1 MRTIVILGGSSSIGK
16 AIFNQFNN
24 KNNKNNKIIST
35 YFSEGSPANTSK
47 NNELFCVDLDNNK
60 SIIEFSEKLISEKI
74 TIDVL
79 ISLAGILPGKNLLE
93 YTFEEIDK
101 VLSINFTGQAKLI
114 RNIIP
119 LLSTKSKLLLMSSI
133 SGQKGSYDPFYS
145 ASKGALL
152 SFVKSVLPSLPTG
165 ATINA
170 IAPGLVQDSA
180 MFKNMTFDRQ
190 ESHKK
195 QVNSGKLLNQD
206 DLAKIIY
213 DLCQGHWNH
222 LNGACI
228 DLNGGQYVR

>member
-16 AIFNQFNN
+16 AIFNQF
-24 KNNKNNKIIST
+24 NNKNNKIIST

-74 TIDVL
+74 TIDIL
-79 ISLAGILPGKNLLE
+79 ISLVGILPGKNLLE

-213 DLCQGHWNH
+213 DLCQDHWNH

>member
-16 AIFNQFNN
+16 AIFNQFN
-24 KNNKNNKIIST
+24 KKDNKIIST
-35 YFSEGSPANTSK
+35 YFSEDSPANTPK

-170 IAPGLVQDSA
+170 IAPGLIQDSA

-213 DLCQGHWNH
+213 DLCEDHWSH

>member
-16 AIFNQFNN
+16 AIFNQFN
-24 KNNKNNKIIST
+24 KKDNKIIST
-35 YFSEGSPANTSK
+35 YFSEDSPANTPK

-79 ISLAGILPGKNLLE
+79 ISLVGILPGKNLLE

-170 IAPGLVQDSA
+170 IAPGLIQDSA

-213 DLCQGHWNH
+213 DLCEDHWSH

>member
-16 AIFNQFNN
+16 AIFNQFN
-24 KNNKNNKIIST
+24 KKDNKIIST
-35 YFSEGSPANTSK
+35 YFSEDSLANTPK

-170 IAPGLVQDSA
+170 IAPGLIQDSA

-213 DLCQGHWNH
+213 DLCEDHWSH

>member
-16 AIFNQFNN
+16 AIFNQFN
-24 KNNKNNKIIST
+24 KKDNKIIST

-74 TIDVL
+74 TIDIL
-79 ISLAGILPGKNLLE
+79 ISLVGILPGKNLLE

-133 SGQKGSYDPFYS
+133 SGQKGSYDPFYA

-213 DLCQGHWNH
+213 DLCQDHWNH

>member
-1 MRTIVILGGSSSIGK
+1 
-16 AIFNQFNN
+16 
-24 KNNKNNKIIST
+24 
-35 YFSEGSPANTSK
+35 
-47 NNELFCVDLDNNK
+47 
-60 SIIEFSEKLISEKI
+60 
-74 TIDVL
+74 L

-114 RNIIP
+114 RNIVP
-119 LLSTKSKLLLMSSI
+119 LLSTNSKLLLMSSI

-170 IAPGLVQDSA
+170 IAPGLIQDSA

-213 DLCQGHWNH
+213 DLCQDHWNH

>member
-16 AIFNQFNN
+16 AIFNQF
-24 KNNKNNKIIST
+24 NNKNNKIIST

-74 TIDVL
+74 TIDIL
-79 ISLAGILPGKNLLE
+79 ISLVGILPGKNLLE

-170 IAPGLVQDSA
+170 IAPGLIQDSA

-213 DLCQGHWNH
+213 DLCQDHWNH

>member
-1 MRTIVILGGSSSIGK
+1 MRTIVILGGSRSIGK
-16 AIFNQFNN
+16 AIFNQFN
-24 KNNKNNKIIST
+24 KKDNKIIST
-35 YFSEGSPANTSK
+35 YFSEDSPANTPK

-170 IAPGLVQDSA
+170 IAPGLIQDSA

-213 DLCQGHWNH
+213 DLCEDHWSH

>member
-16 AIFNQFNN
+16 AIFNQF
-24 KNNKNNKIIST
+24 NNKNNKIIST

-170 IAPGLVQDSA
+170 IAPGLIQDSA

-213 DLCQGHWNH
+213 DLCEDHWSH

>member
-16 AIFNQFNN
+16 AIFNQFN
-24 KNNKNNKIIST
+24 KKDNKIIST
-35 YFSEGSPANTSK
+35 YFSEGSPADTSK

-79 ISLAGILPGKNLLE
+79 ISLVGILPGKNLLE

-170 IAPGLVQDSA
+170 IAPGLIQDSA

-213 DLCQGHWNH
+213 DLCQDHWNH

>member
-16 AIFNQFNN
+16 AIFNQF
-24 KNNKNNKIIST
+24 NNKNNKIIST

-170 IAPGLVQDSA
+170 IAPGLIQDSA

-213 DLCQGHWNH
+213 DLCQDHWNH

>member
-16 AIFNQFNN
+16 AIFNQFN
-24 KNNKNNKIIST
+24 KKDNKIIST
-35 YFSEGSPANTSK
+35 YFSEGSPANTAK

-170 IAPGLVQDSA
+170 IAPGLIQDSA

-213 DLCQGHWNH
+213 DLCQDHWNH

>member
-1 MRTIVILGGSSSIGK
+1 MRTIIILGGSSSIGK
-16 AIFNQFNN
+16 AIFNEFNN
-24 KNNKNNKIIST
+24 KDNKIIST
-35 YFSEGSPANTSK
+35 YFSEASPANTLK
-47 NNELFCVDLDNNK
+47 NNELFRVDLDNNK

-170 IAPGLVQDSA
+170 IAPGLIQDSA

-213 DLCQGHWNH
+213 DLCEDHWSH

>member
-24 KNNKNNKIIST
+24 KDNKFIST
-35 YFSEGSPANTSK
+35 YFSEDSPTNTSK
-47 NNELFCVDLDNNK
+47 NNESFCVDLDSNK
-60 SIIEFSEKLISEKI
+60 SIIEFSEKLILEKI
-74 TIDVL
+74 NVDIL

-170 IAPGLVQDSA
+170 IAPGLIQDSA

-213 DLCQGHWNH
+213 DLCKDHWSH

>member
-16 AIFNQFNN
+16 AIFNQF
-24 KNNKNNKIIST
+24 NNKNNKIIST

-47 NNELFCVDLDNNK
+47 NNELFCVDLGNNK

-213 DLCQGHWNH
+213 DLCEDHWSH

>member
-1 MRTIVILGGSSSIGK
+1 MKTIIILGASSSIGK
-16 AIFNQFNN
+16 AIFNQFN
-24 KNNKNNKIIST
+24 KKDNKIIST
-35 YFSEGSPANTSK
+35 YFSEDSPANTPK

-170 IAPGLVQDSA
+170 IAPGLIQDSA

-213 DLCQGHWNH
+213 DLCKDHWSH

>member
-16 AIFNQFNN
+16 AIFNQFN
-24 KNNKNNKIIST
+24 KKDNKIIST

-170 IAPGLVQDSA
+170 IAPGLIQDSA

-213 DLCQGHWNH
+213 DLCQDHWNH

>member
-74 TIDVL
+74 TIDIL
-79 ISLAGILPGKNLLE
+79 ISLVGILPGKNLLE

-170 IAPGLVQDSA
+170 IAPGLIQDSA

-213 DLCQGHWNH
+213 DLCEDHWSH

>member
-1 MRTIVILGGSSSIGK
+1 MRTIVILGGSSSIGN

-24 KNNKNNKIIST
+24 KDNKIIST

-79 ISLAGILPGKNLLE
+79 ISLVGILPGKNLLE

-170 IAPGLVQDSA
+170 IAPGLIQDSA

-213 DLCQGHWNH
+213 DLCKDHWSH